1 MTEKKSPVISFKD
14 FSFQYRAQ
22 KKPTLTG
29 INLDIYPGEKV
40 LIAGPSGSGKS
51 TLAGC
56 VNGLNPFSNPG
67 ECKGTLTVDGVDAPH
82 SSIFELS
89 AHVGTVLQDPD
100 GQFIGLTVGEDIAF
114 ALENSCTPQDEM
126 HEITRHAAELVG
138 IENHLDYAPHELSGG
153 QKQRVSLAG
162 VMVDQVK
169 ILLFDEPLANLDPA
183 AGKQAIE
190 LIDGIQ
196 KKTDTTVLIIEHR
209 LEDVLWRNVD
219 RIVLV
224 NEGKILADMT
234 PDELLSTSLLA
245 DNGIREPLYV
255 TAMRYAG
262 IDITKEKKPA
272 HVDSVVLDDIDR
284 KKLQDWFEAQP
295 IQEDAGE
302 REKLLEVRN
311 LSFGYTKDHQT
322 LRNVSLSIDK
332 GEMVS
337 IVGRNGAGKS
347 TFIKVITG
355 VHQAEEGEI
364 FINGEKVEIK
374 NPKDAQKLSIAAI
387 YQHGTAYQHLSVT
400 ENIFIGHEKMTKFH
414 TIDWKQMHKDA
425 KALLE
430 RLGSDIDPHSSM
442 GNLTVAEQQ
451 IVEIAKAISTN
462 AKIIIMDEPT
472 AALSKRE
479 CEELYRIT
487 EQLRDEGCSII
498 FISHRFEDMYRL
510 ATRVTVF
517 RDSQYI
523 GTWNVDEIS
532 NEVLI
537 SKMVGREIS
546 QIYPKQEVER
556 GEEIFRVEGLSKTGY
571 YKDVSFSL
579 HKGEILAM
587 TGLVGAGRTEVCQ
600 GIMGIE
606 RPDKGKVILE
616 GKTLSIKH
624 PSDAMKAGIGYLPED
639 RQKQGLILDW
649 GLGQNV
655 TLSTLEKFTKFTVIN
670 RKAERERSKELLEKV
685 KTKALSVFDKASSL
699 SGGNQQKVIVAK
711 VLNSD
716 LKVVILDEPTKGVDV
731 GAKAQIYEIMSE
743 LAAQGFGV
751 IMISSEMP
759 EVLGMADTILV
770 MKEGRVSK
778 IFADAT
784 GVTQEQILEAAM
796 NM

>member
-1 MTEKKSPVISFKD
+1 MEKDIQFKKNFIWNIIGTGFNAFNSLFFMIAITRINGVDNAGIYTIAYSTACILYMIGIYAGRIYQVTESNKTITNKDYIFNRMISCSIIFVISILFVIIKRYD
-14 FSFQYRAQ
+14 MY
-22 KKPTLTG
+22 K
-29 INLDIYPGEKV
+29 
-40 LIAGPSGSGKS
+40 
-51 TLAGC
+51 
-56 VNGLNPFSNPG
+56 
-67 ECKGTLTVDGVDAPH
+67 
-82 SSIFELS
+82 SSIFIILALYKSLEAFS
-89 AHVGTVLQDPD
+89 DVLY
-100 GQFIGLTVGEDIAF
+100 
-114 ALENSCTPQDEM
+114 
-126 HEITRHAAELVG
+126 G
-138 IENHLDYAPHELSGG
+138 ILQKNNFLD
-153 QKQRVSLAG
+153 K
-162 VMVDQVK
+162 
-169 ILLFDEPLANLDPA
+169 
-183 AGKQAIE
+183 AGKSCFIKALLSLIVFI
-190 LIDGIQ
+190 LIDIF
-196 KKTDTTVLIIEHR
+196 THNLIIAC
-209 LEDVLWRNVD
+209 L
-219 RIVLV
+219 
-224 NEGKILADMT
+224 
-234 PDELLSTSLLA
+234 
-245 DNGIREPLYV
+245 
-255 TAMRYAG
+255 
-262 IDITKEKKPA
+262 
-272 HVDSVVLDDIDR
+272 
-284 KKLQDWFEAQP
+284 
-295 IQEDAGE
+295 
-302 REKLLEVRN
+302 
-311 LSFGYTKDHQT
+311 
-322 LRNVSLSIDK
+322 
-332 GEMVS
+332 S
-337 IVGRNGAGKS
+337 IVGVYLVIILFYDYRQVRN
-347 TFIKVITG
+347 FIGNT
-355 VHQAEEGEI
+355 
-364 FINGEKVEIK
+364 EKVEIK

-616 GKTLSIKH
+616 GKTLSIRH

-751 IMISSEMP
+751 IMISSEIP
-759 EVLGMADTILV
+759 EIMGMADTILV
-770 MKEGRVSK
+770 MKDGEIVENGTHENLVK
-778 IFADAT
+778 KD
-784 GVTQEQILEAAM
+784 GVYASLWKNYVGGQDNEKEAM
-796 NM
+796 

>member
-1 MTEKKSPVISFKD
+1 MSEYI
-14 FSFQYRAQ
+14 
-22 KKPTLTG
+22 LE
-29 INLDIYPGEKV
+29 L
-40 LIAGPSGSGKS
+40 
-51 TLAGC
+51 
-56 VNGLNPFSNPG
+56 
-67 ECKGTLTVDGVDAPH
+67 KG
-82 SSIFELS
+82 
-89 AHVGTVLQDPD
+89 
-100 GQFIGLTVGEDIAF
+100 
-114 ALENSCTPQDEM
+114 
-126 HEITRHAAELVG
+126 
-138 IENHLDYAPHELSGG
+138 
-153 QKQRVSLAG
+153 
-162 VMVDQVK
+162 
-169 ILLFDEPLANLDPA
+169 
-183 AGKQAIE
+183 
-190 LIDGIQ
+190 
-196 KKTDTTVLIIEHR
+196 
-209 LEDVLWRNVD
+209 
-219 RIVLV
+219 
-224 NEGKILADMT
+224 
-234 PDELLSTSLLA
+234 
-245 DNGIREPLYV
+245 
-255 TAMRYAG
+255 
-262 IDITKEKKPA
+262 ITKIFPGVKA
-272 HVDSVVLDDIDR
+272 LDNVHFQL
-284 KKLQDWFEAQP
+284 KQ
-295 IQEDAGE
+295 GE
-302 REKLLEVRN
+302 IHALM
-311 LSFGYTKDHQT
+311 
-322 LRNVSLSIDK
+322 
-332 GEMVS
+332 GE
-337 IVGRNGAGKS
+337 NGAGKS

-751 IMISSEMP
+751 IMISSELP

-784 GVTQEQILEAAM
+784 GVTQEQILETAM

>member
-1 MTEKKSPVISFKD
+1 
-14 FSFQYRAQ
+14 
-22 KKPTLTG
+22 
-29 INLDIYPGEKV
+29 
-40 LIAGPSGSGKS
+40 
-51 TLAGC
+51 
-56 VNGLNPFSNPG
+56 
-67 ECKGTLTVDGVDAPH
+67 
-82 SSIFELS
+82 
-89 AHVGTVLQDPD
+89 
-100 GQFIGLTVGEDIAF
+100 
-114 ALENSCTPQDEM
+114 
-126 HEITRHAAELVG
+126 
-138 IENHLDYAPHELSGG
+138 
-153 QKQRVSLAG
+153 
-162 VMVDQVK
+162 
-169 ILLFDEPLANLDPA
+169 
-183 AGKQAIE
+183 
-190 LIDGIQ
+190 
-196 KKTDTTVLIIEHR
+196 
-209 LEDVLWRNVD
+209 
-219 RIVLV
+219 
-224 NEGKILADMT
+224 
-234 PDELLSTSLLA
+234 
-245 DNGIREPLYV
+245 
-255 TAMRYAG
+255 
-262 IDITKEKKPA
+262 
-272 HVDSVVLDDIDR
+272 
-284 KKLQDWFEAQP
+284 
-295 IQEDAGE
+295 
-302 REKLLEVRN
+302 
-311 LSFGYTKDHQT
+311 
-322 LRNVSLSIDK
+322 
-332 GEMVS
+332 
-337 IVGRNGAGKS
+337 
-347 TFIKVITG
+347 
-355 VHQAEEGEI
+355 
-364 FINGEKVEIK
+364 
-374 NPKDAQKLSIAAI
+374 
-387 YQHGTAYQHLSVT
+387 
-400 ENIFIGHEKMTKFH
+400 MTKFH

-616 GKTLSIKH
+616 GKTLSIRH

-784 GVTQEQILEAAM
+784 GRYSRT
-796 NM
+796 NS

>member
-1 MTEKKSPVISFKD
+1 MSEYI
-14 FSFQYRAQ
+14 
-22 KKPTLTG
+22 LE
-29 INLDIYPGEKV
+29 L
-40 LIAGPSGSGKS
+40 
-51 TLAGC
+51 
-56 VNGLNPFSNPG
+56 
-67 ECKGTLTVDGVDAPH
+67 KG
-82 SSIFELS
+82 
-89 AHVGTVLQDPD
+89 
-100 GQFIGLTVGEDIAF
+100 
-114 ALENSCTPQDEM
+114 
-126 HEITRHAAELVG
+126 
-138 IENHLDYAPHELSGG
+138 
-153 QKQRVSLAG
+153 
-162 VMVDQVK
+162 
-169 ILLFDEPLANLDPA
+169 
-183 AGKQAIE
+183 
-190 LIDGIQ
+190 
-196 KKTDTTVLIIEHR
+196 
-209 LEDVLWRNVD
+209 
-219 RIVLV
+219 
-224 NEGKILADMT
+224 
-234 PDELLSTSLLA
+234 
-245 DNGIREPLYV
+245 
-255 TAMRYAG
+255 
-262 IDITKEKKPA
+262 ITKIFPGVKA
-272 HVDSVVLDDIDR
+272 LDNVHFQL
-284 KKLQDWFEAQP
+284 KQ
-295 IQEDAGE
+295 GE
-302 REKLLEVRN
+302 IHALM
-311 LSFGYTKDHQT
+311 
-322 LRNVSLSIDK
+322 
-332 GEMVS
+332 GE
-337 IVGRNGAGKS
+337 NGAGKS

-587 TGLVGAGRTEVCQ
+587 TGLVGAGRTELMHSIFGLTKPDSGKLILNGEVCQ

-606 RPDKGKVILE
+606 RHDKGKVILE

>member
-1 MTEKKSPVISFKD
+1 MSEYI
-14 FSFQYRAQ
+14 
-22 KKPTLTG
+22 LE
-29 INLDIYPGEKV
+29 L
-40 LIAGPSGSGKS
+40 
-51 TLAGC
+51 
-56 VNGLNPFSNPG
+56 
-67 ECKGTLTVDGVDAPH
+67 KG
-82 SSIFELS
+82 
-89 AHVGTVLQDPD
+89 
-100 GQFIGLTVGEDIAF
+100 
-114 ALENSCTPQDEM
+114 
-126 HEITRHAAELVG
+126 
-138 IENHLDYAPHELSGG
+138 
-153 QKQRVSLAG
+153 
-162 VMVDQVK
+162 
-169 ILLFDEPLANLDPA
+169 
-183 AGKQAIE
+183 
-190 LIDGIQ
+190 
-196 KKTDTTVLIIEHR
+196 
-209 LEDVLWRNVD
+209 
-219 RIVLV
+219 
-224 NEGKILADMT
+224 
-234 PDELLSTSLLA
+234 
-245 DNGIREPLYV
+245 
-255 TAMRYAG
+255 
-262 IDITKEKKPA
+262 ITKIFPGVKA
-272 HVDSVVLDDIDR
+272 LDNVHFQL
-284 KKLQDWFEAQP
+284 KQ
-295 IQEDAGE
+295 GE
-302 REKLLEVRN
+302 IHALM
-311 LSFGYTKDHQT
+311 
-322 LRNVSLSIDK
+322 
-332 GEMVS
+332 GE
-337 IVGRNGAGKS
+337 NGAGKS

-430 RLGSDIDPHSSM
+430 RLGSDIDPSM

-616 GKTLSIKH
+616 GKTLSIRH

>member
-1 MTEKKSPVISFKD
+1 MSDYILE
-14 FSFQYRAQ
+14 
-22 KKPTLTG
+22 L
-29 INLDIYPGEKV
+29 
-40 LIAGPSGSGKS
+40 
-51 TLAGC
+51 
-56 VNGLNPFSNPG
+56 
-67 ECKGTLTVDGVDAPH
+67 KG
-82 SSIFELS
+82 
-89 AHVGTVLQDPD
+89 
-100 GQFIGLTVGEDIAF
+100 
-114 ALENSCTPQDEM
+114 
-126 HEITRHAAELVG
+126 
-138 IENHLDYAPHELSGG
+138 
-153 QKQRVSLAG
+153 
-162 VMVDQVK
+162 
-169 ILLFDEPLANLDPA
+169 
-183 AGKQAIE
+183 
-190 LIDGIQ
+190 
-196 KKTDTTVLIIEHR
+196 
-209 LEDVLWRNVD
+209 
-219 RIVLV
+219 
-224 NEGKILADMT
+224 
-234 PDELLSTSLLA
+234 
-245 DNGIREPLYV
+245 
-255 TAMRYAG
+255 
-262 IDITKEKKPA
+262 ITKIFPGVKA
-272 HVDSVVLDDIDR
+272 LDNVHFSL
-284 KKLQDWFEAQP
+284 KE
-295 IQEDAGE
+295 GE
-302 REKLLEVRN
+302 IHALM
-311 LSFGYTKDHQT
+311 
-322 LRNVSLSIDK
+322 
-332 GEMVS
+332 GE
-337 IVGRNGAGKS
+337 NGAGKS

-355 VHQAEEGEI
+355 VHQPEEGEM
-364 FINGEKVEIK
+364 FIKGQKVSIK

-387 YQHGTAYQHLSVT
+387 YQHGTTYQHLSVT
-400 ENIFIGHEKMTKFH
+400 ENIYIGHEKMTRFN

-425 KALLE
+425 GELLK
-430 RLGSDIDPHSSM
+430 RLGSDIDPHSTM

-523 GTWNVDEIS
+523 GTWDVDGIS

-546 QIYPKQEVER
+546 QIYPKQEVKQ
-556 GEEIFRVEGLSKTGY
+556 GKEIFKVEGLSKTGY
-571 YKDVSFSL
+571 YKDVTFSL
-579 HKGEILAM
+579 HEGEILAM

-606 RPDKGKVILE
+606 RPDSGKVILE
-616 GKTLSIKH
+616 GKELKIKH
-624 PSDAMKAGIGYLPED
+624 PSDAMNYGIGYLPED

-655 TLSTLEKFTKFTVIN
+655 TLSTLEKFTKNSVID
-670 RKAERERSKELLEKV
+670 RKAERQRAKELLEKV
-685 KTKALSVFDKASSL
+685 KTKALSVYDKASSL

-731 GAKAQIYEIMSE
+731 GAKAQIYEIMSD

-778 IFADAT
+778 IFDEVK

-796 NM
+796 NI

>member
-1 MTEKKSPVISFKD
+1 
-14 FSFQYRAQ
+14 
-22 KKPTLTG
+22 
-29 INLDIYPGEKV
+29 
-40 LIAGPSGSGKS
+40 
-51 TLAGC
+51 
-56 VNGLNPFSNPG
+56 
-67 ECKGTLTVDGVDAPH
+67 
-82 SSIFELS
+82 
-89 AHVGTVLQDPD
+89 
-100 GQFIGLTVGEDIAF
+100 
-114 ALENSCTPQDEM
+114 
-126 HEITRHAAELVG
+126 
-138 IENHLDYAPHELSGG
+138 
-153 QKQRVSLAG
+153 
-162 VMVDQVK
+162 
-169 ILLFDEPLANLDPA
+169 
-183 AGKQAIE
+183 
-190 LIDGIQ
+190 
-196 KKTDTTVLIIEHR
+196 
-209 LEDVLWRNVD
+209 
-219 RIVLV
+219 
-224 NEGKILADMT
+224 
-234 PDELLSTSLLA
+234 
-245 DNGIREPLYV
+245 
-255 TAMRYAG
+255 
-262 IDITKEKKPA
+262 
-272 HVDSVVLDDIDR
+272 
-284 KKLQDWFEAQP
+284 
-295 IQEDAGE
+295 
-302 REKLLEVRN
+302 
-311 LSFGYTKDHQT
+311 
-322 LRNVSLSIDK
+322 
-332 GEMVS
+332 
-337 IVGRNGAGKS
+337 
-347 TFIKVITG
+347 
-355 VHQAEEGEI
+355 
-364 FINGEKVEIK
+364 
-374 NPKDAQKLSIAAI
+374 
-387 YQHGTAYQHLSVT
+387 
-400 ENIFIGHEKMTKFH
+400 MTKFH

-498 FISHRFEDMYRL
+498 FISHRFEDMSRL
-510 ATRVTVF
+510 ATRVPVC

-616 GKTLSIKH
+616 GKTLSIRH

>member
-1 MTEKKSPVISFKD
+1 M
-14 FSFQYRAQ
+14 
-22 KKPTLTG
+22 
-29 INLDIYPGEKV
+29 
-40 LIAGPSGSGKS
+40 
-51 TLAGC
+51 
-56 VNGLNPFSNPG
+56 SN
-67 ECKGTLTVDGVDAPH
+67 
-82 SSIFELS
+82 F
-89 AHVGTVLQDPD
+89 
-100 GQFIGLTVGEDIAF
+100 
-114 ALENSCTPQDEM
+114 
-126 HEITRHAAELVG
+126 
-138 IENHLDYAPHELSGG
+138 
-153 QKQRVSLAG
+153 
-162 VMVDQVK
+162 
-169 ILLFDEPLANLDPA
+169 
-183 AGKQAIE
+183 
-190 LIDGIQ
+190 
-196 KKTDTTVLIIEHR
+196 
-209 LEDVLWRNVD
+209 W
-219 RIVLV
+219 
-224 NEGKILADMT
+224 
-234 PDELLSTSLLA
+234 
-245 DNGIREPLYV
+245 
-255 TAMRYAG
+255 
-262 IDITKEKKPA
+262 
-272 HVDSVVLDDIDR
+272 
-284 KKLQDWFEAQP
+284 
-295 IQEDAGE
+295 
-302 REKLLEVRN
+302 
-311 LSFGYTKDHQT
+311 
-322 LRNVSLSIDK
+322 
-332 GEMVS
+332 
-337 IVGRNGAGKS
+337 GAY
-347 TFIKVITG
+347 
-355 VHQAEEGEI
+355 Q
-364 FINGEKVEIK
+364 
-374 NPKDAQKLSIAAI
+374 DAQKLSIAAI

-537 SKMVGREIS
+537 SKMIGREIS

-616 GKTLSIKH
+616 GKTLSIRH

>member
-1 MTEKKSPVISFKD
+1 
-14 FSFQYRAQ
+14 
-22 KKPTLTG
+22 
-29 INLDIYPGEKV
+29 
-40 LIAGPSGSGKS
+40 
-51 TLAGC
+51 
-56 VNGLNPFSNPG
+56 
-67 ECKGTLTVDGVDAPH
+67 
-82 SSIFELS
+82 
-89 AHVGTVLQDPD
+89 
-100 GQFIGLTVGEDIAF
+100 
-114 ALENSCTPQDEM
+114 
-126 HEITRHAAELVG
+126 
-138 IENHLDYAPHELSGG
+138 
-153 QKQRVSLAG
+153 
-162 VMVDQVK
+162 
-169 ILLFDEPLANLDPA
+169 
-183 AGKQAIE
+183 
-190 LIDGIQ
+190 
-196 KKTDTTVLIIEHR
+196 
-209 LEDVLWRNVD
+209 
-219 RIVLV
+219 
-224 NEGKILADMT
+224 
-234 PDELLSTSLLA
+234 
-245 DNGIREPLYV
+245 
-255 TAMRYAG
+255 
-262 IDITKEKKPA
+262 
-272 HVDSVVLDDIDR
+272 
-284 KKLQDWFEAQP
+284 
-295 IQEDAGE
+295 
-302 REKLLEVRN
+302 
-311 LSFGYTKDHQT
+311 
-322 LRNVSLSIDK
+322 
-332 GEMVS
+332 
-337 IVGRNGAGKS
+337 
-347 TFIKVITG
+347 
-355 VHQAEEGEI
+355 
-364 FINGEKVEIK
+364 
-374 NPKDAQKLSIAAI
+374 
-387 YQHGTAYQHLSVT
+387 
-400 ENIFIGHEKMTKFH
+400 MTKFH

-616 GKTLSIKH
+616 GKTLSIRH

-778 IFADAT
+778 IFADANRRYSRT
-784 GVTQEQILEAAM
+784 
-796 NM
+796 NS